1 MASTRP
7 SASALWIAALPGA
20 RRAMETMKWPGAT
33 VEQVMDGLEKLVAA
47 GDDRA
52 VADVLQTFAK
62 NAQPDKI
69 MGGVLHAVQHA
80 KSLDAAPVEVLAF
93 ISDWSIAEM
102 TNGKRRLKNPAP
114 P

>member
-1 MASTRP
+1 
-7 SASALWIAALPGA
+7 
-20 RRAMETMKWPGAT
+20 
-33 VEQVMDGLEKLVAA
+33 MDGLEKLVAA

-69 MGGVLHAVQHA
+69 LGGVLHAVQNA

-93 ISDWSIAEM
+93 CSDWAIAEM
-102 TNGKRRLKNPAP
+102 TGGKRRLKNPAP